1 MLEKYVHVIADQ
13 ITYEDWLSGRFGRH
27 TEWIQGAVIQMS
39 PVTDQHS
46 DLNQFLEILL
56 LTLVRRTGGGR
67 VFRDP
72 MVMRAKPELPAR
84 QPDLQVI
91 LPERYAIIESQQV
104 AGPAHLVVE
113 IVSRGSSGVDRG
125 DKFDEYETGG
135 VNEYWIIDPIRK
147 DAHFYVLGED
157 GLFHAHLPEGNIYHA
172 QVLPQLKLHID
183 WLWQITFP
191 DPEAII
197 ELVKAMLNEGT
208 TSA

>member
-1 MLEKYVHVIADQ
+1 MPERTDTVIAEQ
-13 ITYEDWLSGRFGRH
+13 VSYEEWLTGAFGTH
-27 TEWIQGAVIQMS
+27 TEWIQGVVIQIS

-46 DLNQFLEILL
+46 ELNQFLEILL

-72 MVMRAKPELPAR
+72 MVMRPKPELPAR

-91 LPERYAIIESQQV
+91 LPERYAIIERQQV
-104 AGPAHLVVE
+104 VGPAHLVVE

-135 VNEYWIIDPIRK
+135 VNEYWIVDPIRK

-157 GLFHAHLPEGNIYHA
+157 GLFHAHLPSGTLYHSC
-172 QVLPQLKLHID
+172 VLPRLKLNLD
-183 WLWQITFP
+183 WLWQTTFP

-197 ELVKAMLNEGT
+197 ELVKAMLAD
-208 TSA
+208 SASS